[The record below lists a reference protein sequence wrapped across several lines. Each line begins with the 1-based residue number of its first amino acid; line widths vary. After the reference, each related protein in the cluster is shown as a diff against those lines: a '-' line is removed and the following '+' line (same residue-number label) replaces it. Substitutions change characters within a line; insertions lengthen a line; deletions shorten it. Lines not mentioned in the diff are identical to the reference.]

1 MNMNLYVFI
10 VNPVSGNGKA
20 LAAWEKVHRV
30 LQHEGIPY
38 KVYFTEY
45 AGHAREIARHTEL
58 YLPERHIEQPETDS
72 GNSGRTEN
80 TATGPEK
87 TEPRLDEPVAFPGS
101 ALPAAERSLA
111 NSAHLEFGTEY
122 STANE
127 RQTVSRTEQKEDL
140 AADHLA
146 DRGNGQNCIVPHIVS
161 VGGDGTFHEI
171 VNGLRDHPHITVSC
185 IPAGSG
191 NDACRGFGIPSS
203 PLKALRHILQS
214 ETKQAIPYD
223 LGEYAVH
230 TNSKHNDV
238 DEYVVQTDSK
248 HNGLFTNGVGIGFD
262 GEVARLTNTSGYKKW
277 LNRWKLG
284 GLAYAISALRLMFG
298 FERNTVTLRIDGSEY
313 TYEKVWLIA
322 VTNIAYYGGGMKI
335 NPQADPRDG
344 RLNVCIVHNISPLSL
359 LFIFGT
365 VFGGWHPRFKK
376 AVKLLDGRQIDV
388 QTDTKQMT
396 VHADGEI
403 IGTTPV
409 SVSIQA
415 SARRIH

>member
-45 AGHAREIARHTEL
+45 AGHAREIARHTAL
-58 YLPERHIEQPETDS
+58 HLPERHIEQPETDS

-80 TATGPEK
+80 TAT
-87 TEPRLDEPVAFPGS
+87 
-101 ALPAAERSLA
+101 
-111 NSAHLEFGTEY
+111 GTEY

-203 PLKALRHILQS
+203 PLKALRHILQG
-214 ETKQAIPYD
+214 ETKQAVPYD

-230 TNSKHNDV
+230 T
-238 DEYVVQTDSK
+238 DSERE
-248 HNGLFTNGVGIGFD
+248 GLFTNGVGIGFD